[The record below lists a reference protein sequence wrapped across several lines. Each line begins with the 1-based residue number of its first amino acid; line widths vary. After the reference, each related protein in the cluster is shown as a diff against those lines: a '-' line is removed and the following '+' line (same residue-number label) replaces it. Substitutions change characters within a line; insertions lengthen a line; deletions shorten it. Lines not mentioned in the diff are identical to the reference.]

1 MSFRRVSIFSLLF
14 VFCFIT
20 YSSTAHAF
28 RDRCPRH
35 EVKTELKA
43 KRSKTK
49 FYHATL
55 ENINDYLNS
64 HTVLAFVSREN
75 LFVDNQYDFEVSD
88 IGGGWYCVNLEKMKS
103 YFHVA
108 ATINMPKDF
117 KRGSCEYNIILEHE
131 KRHLKEIYDFHE
143 ENTSAYRRYQAT
155 LVKNLPVFKPVRTE
169 SEIED
174 IKSKIANYVGNSFS
188 ELIYKSL
195 DELNKAQEAIDSP
208 QEYTFN
214 NRRLDR
220 CNDEDPK
227 RPNKKSFPGHTLD

>member
-1 MSFRRVSIFSLLF
+1 MSLRRVSIFSLLF

-20 YSSTAHAF
+20 YSSSAHAF

-49 FYHATL
+49 MYHATL
-55 ENINDYLNS
+55 EDINDYLNHHS
-64 HTVLAFVSREN
+64 VLAFVTAEN
-75 LFVDNQYDFEVSD
+75 LFVESQYEFSISD
-88 IGGGWYCVNLEKMKS
+88 VGGGWYCVNMDKMKS
-103 YFHVA
+103 FFHVA

-117 KRGSCEYNIILEHE
+117 KRNSCEYNIILEHE

-143 ENTSAYRRYQAT
+143 ENTDAYRRYQAT
-155 LVKNLPVFKPVRTE
+155 LVNNLPVFKPVRTQE
-169 SEIED
+169 EVEEIKNEL
-174 IKSKIANYVGNSFS
+174 AHYVEGRFG

-195 DELNKAQEAIDSP
+195 DELNRAQQAIDSP

-227 RPNKKSFPGHTLD
+227 RPNKKSFPGHTLE